1 MLHKGDDSMKSKE
14 EINNDLEYLH
24 SIVEKYP
31 NSYEEFKNIY
41 LKCYDVKETINRI
54 ELINT
59 MKLYM

>member
-1 MLHKGDDSMKSKE
+1 MKSKE

-24 SIVEKYP
+24 SIAEKYP
-31 NSYEEFKNIY
+31 NSYEEFKYIY

-59 MKLYM
+59 TKLYM